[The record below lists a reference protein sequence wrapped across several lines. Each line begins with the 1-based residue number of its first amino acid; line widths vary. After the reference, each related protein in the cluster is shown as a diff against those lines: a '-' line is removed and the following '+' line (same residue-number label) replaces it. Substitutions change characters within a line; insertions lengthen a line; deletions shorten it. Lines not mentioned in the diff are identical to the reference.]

1 MASAATNILNQ
12 ALDLNAS
19 EKIDLVEQL
28 ISSLDIPDPAI
39 DAIWAKEADARV
51 EAYKKGE
58 IKSKPADEVFSK
70 YHP

>member
-1 MASAATNILNQ
+1 MTSTATNILNQ

-19 EKIDLVEQL
+19 EKIDIVEQL

-51 EAYKKGE
+51 EAYEKGE
-58 IKSKPADEVFSK
+58 IKSKSAHEVFSK

>member
-1 MASAATNILNQ
+1 MTNTATNILNQ

-19 EKIDLVEQL
+19 EKIDIVEQL

-39 DAIWAKEADARV
+39 DAIWAKEADARA
-51 EAYKKGE
+51 EAYEKGE
-58 IKSKPADEVFSK
+58 IKSKPAHEVFSK